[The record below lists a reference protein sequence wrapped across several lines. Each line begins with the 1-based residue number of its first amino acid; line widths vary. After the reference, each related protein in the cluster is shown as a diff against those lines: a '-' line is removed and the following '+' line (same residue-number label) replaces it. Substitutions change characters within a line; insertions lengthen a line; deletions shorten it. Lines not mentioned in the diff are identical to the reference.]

1 MRYQYI
7 LFDLD
12 GTLTDPGVGITR
24 SVQYALEKFNMK
36 VSDLTSL
43 YCFIGPPLI
52 DSFMTFYQL
61 SKEDATLAIN
71 YYREYFSVKGMF
83 ENEVYDQIVDMLA
96 ELKRRDMKVILA
108 TSKPEFFAKQI
119 LDYFHLTPYFD
130 FVAGS
135 TMDETRN
142 KKADVI
148 QYALDTCQI
157 TQKEKVLMVGDREH
171 DVIGAKTCGIDC
183 VGVLYGYGNRE
194 ELEAAGATYIVPSVA
209 KLRELLGS

>member
-1 MRYQYI
+1 MKYQYI